1 MDPLHGG
8 GGPTAESNAGS
19 SSLATLAPPRPPKQT
34 VEMAQ
39 QVARGGAAE
48 TLAAGTSL
56 APTVVAALEPPM
68 GYWRLWQMLTTGVAL
83 TRVSDTPRGN

>member
-19 SSLATLAPPRPPKQT
+19 SSLATLAPPRPPEQT
-34 VEMAQ
+34 AEMAQ

-68 GYWRLWQMLTTGVAL
+68 G
-83 TRVSDTPRGN
+83 